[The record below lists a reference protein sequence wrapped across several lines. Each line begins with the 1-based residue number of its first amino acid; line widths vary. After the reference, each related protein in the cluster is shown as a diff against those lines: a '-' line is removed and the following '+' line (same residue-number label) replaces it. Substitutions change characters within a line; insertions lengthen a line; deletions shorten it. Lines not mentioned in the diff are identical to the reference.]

1 MLKYNM
7 LSKQYKDHVVVNN
20 LNIEINDKDIVGF
33 LGPNGAG
40 KTTTIKMS
48 CGLIIPTKGDVEC
61 CGYSLKKDRKQY
73 LKNIGAV
80 LEGNRNIYWKLSP
93 VENIEYFAGMK
104 GIGKKKIRNQMDE
117 YLEMFNLTEKRN
129 MECGKLSRGMQQ
141 KVAICCSLIHNPKV
155 LFLDEPTLG
164 LDVQSVLLIR
174 DVLKNLIKEDRT
186 MIITSHDLNFISSL
200 CNRIIII
207 NNGTMV
213 LDEDI
218 GFLNRYSENIV
229 YVVEADGICEDI
241 EKIIKEKFDVE
252 VDKCKDSIR
261 FKVLLNNDNEI
272 IDFLNFL
279 KSNGMNIKD
288 MYKKK
293 SDLEDIFTE
302 VISDEKDRQLNFMGE

>member
-7 LSKQYKDHVVVNN
+7 LSKQYKDHVVVDS

-48 CGLIIPTKGDVEC
+48 CGLITPTKGDVEC

-117 YLEMFNLTEKRN
+117 YLEMFSLTEKRN

-141 KVAICCSLIHNPKV
+141 KVSICCSLIHNPKV

-174 DVLKNLIKEDRT
+174 DVLKNLIKEGRT

-207 NNGTMV
+207 NKGTMV

-218 GFLNRYSENIV
+218 DFLNRYSENIV
-229 YVVEADGICEDI
+229 YVVEADGVRDDT
-241 EKIIKEKFDVE
+241 EKIIKAKFDVE
-252 VDKCKDSIR
+252 IEKFEDSAE
-261 FKVLLNNDNEI
+261 FMVTLNNDNEI
-272 IDFLNFL
+272 LDFLNFL
-279 KSNGMNIKD
+279 KSNRMNIKD
-288 MYKKK
+288 IYKKK

-302 VISDEKDRQLNFMGE
+302 VIGNKKTVKSVPEN